1 LKRTADRNKV
11 MGALLRTW
19 RSALTVLLRE
29 WRTGV
34 LLLLLVGPVL
44 AYIGFGT
51 LWLIERGWII
61 HAVLAWIVAGG
72 AFAILAARWTTSV
85 RTVMPPLDWDA
96 PRTFSPL
103 DREAWKIVEREAQA
117 SEKLSMES
125 LIEGDRYIDTGR
137 DLLKHLAAH
146 YHPDASDPLD
156 DVPVVELLSALE
168 LAAEDLAK
176 LTRQVPGGDLIT
188 LSHWRRAIQM
198 AGYISKANDFY
209 AFVSPFLNPLSGLT
223 RIGTRE
229 LIVKPAWKN
238 MQQNVLRWFFQAYVN
253 RLGVHLIELFS
264 GRLAIGADQYRR
276 LTRRGSLPVLP
287 VDGEDVLV
295 VDVVGARES
304 GKSRLIAAIQEVF
317 QGDQRPIRARL
328 EGMGLDGALVDRL
341 KNVRFFEVPGYT
353 TRSTPEHDSRTDRNT
368 REAAVEAAVDC
379 DLLIL
384 VVDGR
389 KSLRPADVAFAQA
402 WDAFFIQHPH
412 REPPPTLVVVTEVDR
427 PEFGPVW
434 APPYDWSSGQGV
446 REAAVRS
453 LFDSLRATLPP
464 GFSTFAAAGL
474 PDQSPFG
481 VVEHI
486 LPALAAQLHR
496 AERAALLRKLQ
507 AVAGRSKAGRV
518 MSQLSQQGKQVWSH
532 LKNRRKKAKS
542 TP

>member
-1 LKRTADRNKV
+1 
-11 MGALLRTW
+11 MGDLLRTW
-19 RSALTVLLRE
+19 RSGLMVLLRE

-34 LLLLLVGPVL
+34 LLVLLVGPFL

-51 LWLIERGWII
+51 LWLLERGWLLA
-61 HAVLAWIVAGG
+61 AVIAWIVAGG
-72 AFAILAARWTTSV
+72 AFSILAARWTTSV

-103 DREAWKIVEREAQA
+103 DREAWKIVEREALA

-125 LIEGDRYIDTGR
+125 LIEGDRYIETGR
-137 DLLKHLAAH
+137 ELLKHLAAH
-146 YHPDASDPLD
+146 YHPDATDPLE
-156 DVPVVELLSALE
+156 DVPVVELLTALE

-176 LTRQVPGGDLIT
+176 LTRQMPGGDLVT
-188 LSHWRRAIQM
+188 LSHGRRAIQM
-198 AGYISKANDFY
+198 AGYISKANDLY

-253 RLGVHLIELFS
+253 RMGVHLIELLS

-276 LTRRGSLPVLP
+276 LTRRGSLPALP
-287 VDGEDVLV
+287 VDGEDLLV
-295 VDVVGARES
+295 IDVVGARES
-304 GKSRLIAAIQEVF
+304 GKSRLIAAAKEVF
-317 QGDQRPIRARL
+317 EGDERPLRARL
-328 EGMGLDGALVDRL
+328 EGMGLDGGLVHRL
-341 KNVRFFEVPGYT
+341 KHVRYDEVPGYT
-353 TRSTPEHDSRTDRNT
+353 TRSTPDHDSRTDRQT
-368 REAAVEAAVDC
+368 REAAVAAAVDC

-384 VVDGR
+384 VIDGR
-389 KSLRPADVAFAQA
+389 KSLLPADVAFAQA
-402 WDAFFIQHPH
+402 WDRFFIQHPN
-412 REPPPTLVVVTEVDR
+412 REEPPVLVVVTGVDR

-434 APPYDWSSGQGV
+434 APPYDWSAGQGV

-453 LFDSLRATLPP
+453 LFDSLRASLPP

-474 PDQSPFG
+474 PEKSSFG
-481 VVEHI
+481 VVEHV

-496 AERAALLRKLQ
+496 AERAALLRRLQ

-518 MSQLSQQGKQVWSH
+518 MSQLGQQGKQVWSH
-532 LKNRRKKAKS
+532 LKNRRKKAK
-542 TP
+542 TKP

>member
-1 LKRTADRNKV
+1 
-11 MGALLRTW
+11 MGDMLRPW
-19 RSALTVLLRE
+19 RAGLQILLRE

-34 LLLLLVGPVL
+34 LLILLVGPFL

-51 LWLIERGWII
+51 LWLIERGWLLV
-61 HAVLAWIVAGG
+61 AVIAWIVAGG

-96 PRTFSPL
+96 PKTFSPQ
-103 DREAWKIVEREAQA
+103 DREAWKIVQDDAQEA
-117 SEKLSMES
+117 EKLAMEA
-125 LIEGDRYIDTGR
+125 LIDGDRYIETGR
-137 DLLKHLAAH
+137 ELLKHLAAH
-146 YHPDASDPLD
+146 YHPDSTHPLD
-156 DVPVVELLSALE
+156 EVPVVELLTALE

-198 AGYISKANDFY
+198 AGYISKANDLY
-209 AFVSPFLNPLSGLT
+209 ALVSPFLNPLSGLT

-253 RLGVHLIELFS
+253 RMGVHLIELFS

-276 LTRRGSLPVLP
+276 LTRRGSLPALP
-287 VDGEDVLV
+287 DGGDTLII
-295 VDVVGARES
+295 DVVGARES
-304 GKSRLIAAIQEVF
+304 GKSRLIAAAKEVF
-317 QGDQRPIRARL
+317 EGDDRPIRARL

-341 KNVRFFEVPGYT
+341 KHVRYVEVPGYS

-368 REAAVEAAVDC
+368 REAAVEAAVGC

-384 VVDGR
+384 VIDGR
-389 KSLRPADVAFAQA
+389 KSLRPADVAFAEA
-402 WDAFFIQHPH
+402 WDRYFLQHTN
-412 REPPPTLVVVTEVDR
+412 REAPPALVVVTGVDR

-434 APPYDWSSGQGV
+434 APPYDWSAGQGV
-446 REAAVRS
+446 REAAVRN

-474 PDQSPFG
+474 PEQSSFG
-481 VVEHI
+481 MVEHV

-496 AERAALLRKLQ
+496 AERAALLRRLQ
-507 AVAGRSKAGRV
+507 AVASRSKAGRV
-518 MSQLSQQGKQVWSH
+518 MSQLGQQGKQVWTH
-532 LKNRRKKAKS
+532 LKNRRKKAKT